1 MQNSSGMGKAVSSGK
16 TAGPPRR
23 PRKAGKSTPQAQAEP
38 DPGRRSHRHIEIE
51 WRRTHYNE
59 LAPFVGQ
66 WVVLERE
73 EIVSHGDDAGE
84 VVAAARR
91 KGVEVPYIFRVVP
104 DYGKNVATIGL

>member
-1 MQNSSGMGKAVSSGK
+1 
-16 TAGPPRR
+16 
-23 PRKAGKSTPQAQAEP
+23 
-38 DPGRRSHRHIEIE
+38 
-51 WRRTHYNE
+51 
-59 LAPFVGQ
+59 VGQ